1 MALRQAQDSRLP
13 QLDGA
18 TLTQRV
24 SEVVPDSLEPPTTN
38 GRAGAAL
45 WVKAPRIA
53 DVAAFLQQDDELDF
67 QYLNSISAIDFVGH
81 FELVYHLT
89 SFRRGHKA
97 TMRARLEGREN
108 LSAPSVYH
116 LWRGA
121 DFQEREIW
129 DLMGIYFEGH
139 PNMKRIM
146 LWEGFEGHPLRKD
159 FLG

>member
-1 MALRQAQDSRLP
+1 MPLP

-18 TLTQRV
+18 NLAQHLSTALPGATAPAPTGAA
-24 SEVVPDSLEPPTTN
+24 PD
-38 GRAGAAL
+38 RAAAL
-45 WVKAPRIA
+45 WVQPQHIA
-53 DVAAFLQQDDELDF
+53 NAAAILMHDEQLDF
-67 QYLNSISAIDFVGH
+67 QYLNAISAIDYIGH

-97 TMRARLEGREN
+97 TMRARLDGRDN

-129 DLMGIYFEGH
+129 DLMGIRFDGH

-159 FLG
+159 FL